1 MRAWSPCLLEK
12 LSIGNSFLESLALI
26 CTTGVVQVGAVC
38 YYVNK
43 HMEDL
48 NKHQLILLVLL
59 VTFVTSIATGII
71 TFTLLQEA
79 PVEVTNTINRVVE
92 RTIEQV
98 TPAEGGK
105 TTIKEIQVIN
115 EEDLVLSSIEK
126 NTKSLVRIKTKGA
139 DGVDIVSGI
148 GLVVSDKGDIVFDSR
163 SYNSNAAHFAVF
175 ADGRSFSAENVYTDS
190 SNGLIFIRL
199 STTGHPKEELV
210 FTPVIFGNASA
221 LKLGQTVIEISGR
234 ESNSVNIGRVA
245 ELKLA
250 EDKSLKKIVSN
261 IRVVSSLPGSPL
273 LNLAGEIV
281 GLESPIGEGESTY
294 GFTPTN
300 SLKNAISAGLDEL
313 GK

>member
-1 MRAWSPCLLEK
+1 
-12 LSIGNSFLESLALI
+12 
-26 CTTGVVQVGAVC
+26 
-38 YYVNK
+38 
-43 HMEDL
+43 
-48 NKHQLILLVLL
+48 
-59 VTFVTSIATGII
+59 
-71 TFTLLQEA
+71 
-79 PVEVTNTINRVVE
+79 
-92 RTIEQV
+92 
-98 TPAEGGK
+98 
-105 TTIKEIQVIN
+105 
-115 EEDLVLSSIEK
+115 
-126 NTKSLVRIKTKGA
+126 
-139 DGVDIVSGI
+139 
-148 GLVVSDKGDIVFDSR
+148 
-163 SYNSNAAHFAVF
+163 
-175 ADGRSFSAENVYTDS
+175 
-190 SNGLIFIRL
+190 
-199 STTGHPKEELV
+199 LV